1 MLKKAKQNKLQ
12 HLFED
17 NKEAIIK
24 YNVNFYPKLAVVG
37 IVITIIAIVGSFVHS
52 DLKEARLMYCI
63 TGGICLALYLFS
75 KVEALCKYALIW
87 IYTEFAVLY
96 FLVFYLSVIVA
107 PDRAAASILVLLTI
121 FPVTFIDRPERIIAV
136 DVLMYLVHTVCAY
149 IYKAPSLGNLDM
161 LNCLVAVVVGCFCGV
176 YVVETKLQNFNLA
189 RLLAYEKETD
199 VLTTLGNRRK
209 LVQTIFA
216 IEKGEMAEPDG
227 VMLFDIDFF
236 KQYNDKYGHQ
246 AGDICLRA
254 FGTMLKEEEWGTKTT
269 FYRYGG
275 EEFVG
280 FVWDTD
286 EKQLADIAEKIRKK
300 TSEIILKQG
309 NITTSIGYV
318 YCNNPALTS
327 YERWIGCADKAAY
340 VAKKNGR
347 NCVVAYREEIE
358 QLH

>member
-1 MLKKAKQNKLQ
+1 MAKNARKNKIQ
-12 HLFED
+12 HLFEE
-17 NKEAIIK
+17 NQEAIIK
-24 YNVNFYPKLAVVG
+24 YNVNFYPKLMIVG
-37 IVITIIAIVGSFVHS
+37 IVISIIGMIGSFMHS
-52 DLKEARLMYCI
+52 DLNEARFMYCI

-75 KVEALCKYALIW
+75 RVKALCKYALTW
-87 IYTEFAVLY
+87 IYIEYTTIY
-96 FLVFYLSVIVA
+96 FLVFYLSVVVA

-121 FPVTFIDRPERIIAV
+121 FPITFIDKPERIIAV
-136 DVLMYLVHTVCAY
+136 DVLMYLIHTVCAY
-149 IYKAPSLGNLDM
+149 LYKAPSLGNLDM
-161 LNCLVAVVVGCFCGV
+161 INCLVAVVVGCFCGV
-176 YVVETKLQNFNLA
+176 YVLETKLQNFNLA

-216 IEKGEMAEPDG
+216 IEKGEMAEPGG

-246 AGDICLRA
+246 AGDMCLRA
-254 FGTMLKEEEWGTKTT
+254 FGMMLKEEDWGTKTT

-280 FVWDTD
+280 FIWDTD
-286 EKQLADIAEKIRKK
+286 EEQMADIAEKIRKK

-309 NITTSIGYV
+309 SITTSIGYV
-318 YCNNPALTS
+318 YCDNPTLTS
-327 YERWIGCADKAAY
+327 YEKWIGYADKAAY

-347 NCVVAYREEIE
+347 NCVVAYREEK
-358 QLH
+358 

>member
-1 MLKKAKQNKLQ
+1 MLMKVKRNKIQ
-12 HLFED
+12 HLFEENQD
-17 NKEAIIK
+17 AIKK
-24 YNVNFYPKLAVVG
+24 YNVNFYPKLAAVG
-37 IVITIIAIVGSFVHS
+37 IVISIIAIVGSFLHS
-52 DLKEARLMYCI
+52 DLREARLMYCI
-63 TGGICLALYLFS
+63 TGGICLALYFFS

-87 IYTEFAVLY
+87 IYIEFATLY

-121 FPVTFIDRPERIIAV
+121 FPITFIDRPERIIIV
-136 DVLMYLVHTVCAY
+136 DVFMYLIHTICAY
-149 IYKAPSLGNLDM
+149 LYKAPSLGNLDM
-161 LNCLVAVVVGCFCGV
+161 INCLVAVVVGCFCGV

-216 IEKGEMAEPDG
+216 IEKGEMEEPRG

-246 AGDICLRA
+246 AGDMCLRA
-254 FGTMLKEEEWGTKTT
+254 FGMMLKEEVWGTKTV

-280 FVWDTD
+280 FLWETG
-286 EKQLADIAEKIRKK
+286 EEQLGDIAEKIRKK
-300 TSEIILKQG
+300 TAEIVLKQG
-309 NITTSIGYV
+309 SITTSIGYV
-318 YCNNPALTS
+318 YCNDPTLTS

-340 VAKKNGR
+340 AAKKKGR
-347 NCVVAYREEIE
+347 NCVVAYQKEMG
-358 QLH
+358 